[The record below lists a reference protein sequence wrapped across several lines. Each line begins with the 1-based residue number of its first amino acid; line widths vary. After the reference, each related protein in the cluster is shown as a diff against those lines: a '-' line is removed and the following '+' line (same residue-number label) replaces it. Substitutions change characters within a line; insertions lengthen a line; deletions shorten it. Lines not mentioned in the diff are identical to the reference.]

1 MPWSIKVR
9 YNTKLTIVQRRFGD
23 ARLTWSRA
31 EINQFAN
38 KEGLPAAMDGA
49 VDGVID
55 QELSQF
61 QK

>member
-1 MPWSIKVR
+1 MISSSQFSSKV
-9 YNTKLTIVQRRFGD
+9 LEMHE
-23 ARLTWSRA
+23 LTWSRA

-49 VDGVID
+49 VDGVVD
-55 QELSQF
+55 RELSQF